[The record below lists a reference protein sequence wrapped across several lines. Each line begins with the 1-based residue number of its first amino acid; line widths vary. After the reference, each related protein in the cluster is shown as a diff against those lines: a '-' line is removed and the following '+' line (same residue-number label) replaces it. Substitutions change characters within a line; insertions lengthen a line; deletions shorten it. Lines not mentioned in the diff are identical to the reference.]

1 MVTIEKIPS
10 ITATTPNQPRRD
22 DRVGAAGVSVA
33 AVIVDN
39 GSMRTSAATT
49 GAGIWQV
56 RDLTVADHVDVA
68 FLPVGRIRHA
78 VELGLAGRP
87 KL

>member
-1 MVTIEKIPS
+1 MTIEKIPS
-10 ITATTPNQPRRD
+10 ITAITPSQPSND
-22 DRVGAAGVSVA
+22 DRVGAAGVPVA

-56 RDLTVADHVDVA
+56 
-68 FLPVGRIRHA
+68 
-78 VELGLAGRP
+78 
-87 KL
+87 